1 LRRQSMKL
9 PEGVMTTIILRSVRI
24 LAAIVF
30 ILSFFRSAQAAEQ
43 LLVVYAGHNESVAP
57 MWVGIEKGL
66 FNKYGLDVRM
76 LQVRSAPLVTAT
88 LASGSVQVVWTSPST
103 ALSAAAWGLKISY
116 VASPINRIARDLV
129 ARREIKS
136 LENLRGR
143 IFGVQSIGGGFWLYT
158 MILLENLSLDPEK
171 YQLKMRVIGDTA
183 TIAQALISN
192 NVDAAVLP
200 YSFSEIAKRAGFH
213 SLADAAE
220 LKGPFQLT
228 GLFARKDF
236 VGNHPEVITSLV
248 QGIIEAVVFIHDPKN
263 SQDVTEV
270 LRKNLRFNRAEV
282 QGVASYRDIRCG
294 SKFGGLEDYIT
305 DRIACEPESGASRSE
320 GGARWENRPGPGRK
334 RLLA

>member
-1 LRRQSMKL
+1 MRRQSMKL

-270 LRKNLRFNRAEV
+270 LRKNLRFNRAEDAE
-282 QGVASYRDIRCG
+282 ASYKVLRLIATLDVAPN
-294 SKFGGLEDYIT
+294 LEAWWTI
-305 DRIACEPESGASRSE
+305 
-320 GGARWENRPGPGRK
+320 
-334 RLLA
+334 